1 MCVHVCTRAYSVMS
15 DSLQSHGL
23 YPASLL
29 CPWDSPG
36 ENIGVGCH
44 LPESGIEPAVAGG
57 FFTKVPP
64 GKPLGTGG
72 VDSNCSHQITTQ
84 DSERVG
90 GKEEPGNSEISR
102 GCRA

>member
-1 MCVHVCTRAYSVMS
+1 MCTRALVHTQSCLT
-15 DSLQSHGL
+15 LQSHGL

-44 LPESGIEPAVAGG
+44 LPDSGIEPAVAGG
-57 FFTKVPP
+57 FFTKVPL

-84 DSERVG
+84 DSKRVE
-90 GKEEPGNSEISR
+90 GKEEPGNSEISS
-102 GCRA
+102 GCLA